1 MATLA
6 SDFEEQL
13 LEALLDE
20 LEHEFIGKR
29 NNLVHQTVQ
38 QAHDILRAYGD
49 AHDYDVE
56 PIIESLGQPEVTRTE
71 NSIQVRIGWGHP
83 AAPYFQMG
91 TSPHTVEGDPVLRFV
106 WEDAPQGVREKWDHT
121 ERVDGDPVVFLPE
134 VDVDGLPE
142 SRFVRDALHW
152 LRRELT

>member
-1 MATLA
+1 MATVERE
-6 SDFEEQL
+6 FEDKL
-13 LEALLDE
+13 NEALLDE
-20 LEHEFIGKR
+20 LEHEFIGKP

-56 PIIESLGQPEVTRTE
+56 PIKRSAQREVRRTE
-71 NSIQVRIGWGHP
+71 DIVQSRMGWPHP
-83 AAPYFQMG
+83 AAPHFQMG

-134 VDVDGLPE
+134 VEVDGLPE